1 MSLSYLA
8 QDLLALGVR
17 PGGVLLV
24 HASLRSL
31 GPLPPGGAEGMLRG
45 LLEALGPGGTLLM
58 PALSYASVSARS
70 PLFDVRATPSCVGA
84 LPEFFRTRPGTLRSV
99 HPTHSVCGLGRLAG
113 ELLGE
118 HGLDTTPC
126 GPHSP
131 FARLPQAGGQ
141 ILFLGCGLRPNTSM
155 HAVEEQ
161 VEPPYLYGPPV
172 GYQVILADGSV
183 RAMTVRSH
191 NFAGWS
197 QRYDRLQALLPAPD
211 LRRGP
216 VLQASCHLVEAA
228 ALWPAALAA
237 LRADPFY
244 FVEPAG
250 SRQARKEAS
259 HENNGH
265 FFG

>member
-1 MSLSYLA
+1 MSISYLV

-31 GPLPPGGAEGMLRG
+31 GPLPSGGAEGVIRD

-70 PLFDVRATPSCVGA
+70 PLFDVRFTPSCIGA
-84 LPEFFRTRPGTLRSV
+84 LPEIFRTRPGTLRSV
-99 HPTHSVCGLGRLAG
+99 HPTHSVCALGRLAG

-118 HGLDTTPC
+118 HFLDTSPC

-131 FARLPQAGGQ
+131 FARLPQVGGQ

-172 GYQVILADGSV
+172 NYLVFQADGSS
-183 RAMTVRSH
+183 RTMTVRSH

-197 QRYDRLQALLPAPD
+197 QRYDRLQNLLAPTD

-216 VLQASCHLVEAA
+216 VLQASCALVEAA

-237 LRADPFY
+237 LRADPLY
-244 FVEPAG
+244 FVEPTG
-250 SRQARKEAS
+250 PRP
-259 HENNGH
+259 G
-265 FFG
+265 